1 MALYTIFSI
10 IILLTALVAYT
21 NHLYIKLQT
30 TIAIMMASSILA
42 LLLIVSGR
50 LQLISF
56 NETML
61 APIRNLDFH
70 TLLMK
75 GMLSFLL
82 FAGAMSVNVHEL
94 RRYKWEVM
102 TLASVSTITSCFLIG
117 GVFYVLLNAMQLP
130 IDFLHCLLF
139 GALISPTDP
148 IAVLA
153 TFKKLKAPKNLHA
166 IVAGES
172 LFNDGVGVVLFL
184 TIYHLIYAGDV
195 TTSETVLL
203 FIRQTFGGI
212 AYGTFLGMLC
222 RQMLKPVQDHNVKI
236 LLTLALVTAG
246 YLLAFTLD
254 ISGPL
259 AMVMAGLI
267 IGHHSKRQAYAHPK
281 MYDFWEIIDELL
293 NAVLFFLIGVELVMV
308 HISMREFVA
317 ALLAIPLVLIIRAL
331 TVSLP
336 MQCFKQLKSY
346 APYINT
352 LLTWGGLRGGLA
364 IALAVSI
371 PQGPASDLILSL
383 TFAVVIF
390 SIMVQGLSTG
400 RLVKRSKQASHDA
413 CTINPSSS
421 IGGTT

>member
-1 MALYTIFSI
+1 MGGLGYTTKNPEKQALGLAHPDNHYYPCSTQVTKQSTNNAPQKNTAARSWTPLNGSGILLPRQQIPKDTMALYTIFSI

-153 TFKKLKAPKNLHA
+153 TF
-166 IVAGES
+166 
-172 LFNDGVGVVLFL
+172 
-184 TIYHLIYAGDV
+184 
-195 TTSETVLL
+195 
-203 FIRQTFGGI
+203 
-212 AYGTFLGMLC
+212 
-222 RQMLKPVQDHNVKI
+222 
-236 LLTLALVTAG
+236 
-246 YLLAFTLD
+246 
-254 ISGPL
+254 
-259 AMVMAGLI
+259 
-267 IGHHSKRQAYAHPK
+267 
-281 MYDFWEIIDELL
+281 
-293 NAVLFFLIGVELVMV
+293 
-308 HISMREFVA
+308 
-317 ALLAIPLVLIIRAL
+317 
-331 TVSLP
+331 
-336 MQCFKQLKSY
+336 
-346 APYINT
+346 
-352 LLTWGGLRGGLA
+352 
-364 IALAVSI
+364 
-371 PQGPASDLILSL
+371 
-383 TFAVVIF
+383 
-390 SIMVQGLSTG
+390 
-400 RLVKRSKQASHDA
+400 
-413 CTINPSSS
+413 
-421 IGGTT
+421 